1 MTNIMDI
8 KNIKVSKELK
18 QQVEDIWNDRNDE
31 ITITVEMFR
40 LFEGISEHIER
51 IMDKEYESDNLNEM
65 FVDAYVESVFNG
77 NSDLESVY
85 DACNQYGVEVIVN
98 GKDIRR

>member
-8 KNIKVSKELK
+8 KNIKVSEELK

-98 GKDIRR
+98 GKDSRR